1 MKVIFLQD
9 VPHVAKPGEN
19 KEVADGYAR
28 NYLIPKRLAVPA
40 NVQAVSIAEAQR
52 RAKARRQAETETE
65 LKYLAK
71 ELDGKEFTI
80 KGRAGAKEHLY
91 GAITNADIAAEL
103 EKSAGLVVDRRKIEL
118 TAPIRSLGSYD
129 VTIRL
134 AKDIVPT
141 IKVTVVGEGEKK
153 ES

>member
-9 VPHVAKPGEN
+9 MPGVAKAGES
-19 KEVADGYAR
+19 KEVASGYAR
-28 NYLIPKRLAVPA
+28 NYLLPKRLAAPA
-40 NVQAVSIAEAQR
+40 DVHAVSIAEAQR

-65 LKYLAK
+65 LKDLANELNGK
-71 ELDGKEFTI
+71 ELTI
-80 KGRAGAKEHLY
+80 KARAGAKEHLY

-118 TAPIRSLGSYD
+118 ATPIRQVGSYE

-134 AKDIVPT
+134 ARDIVPT

>member
-9 VPHVAKPGEN
+9 VPGVAKSGES
-19 KEVADGYAR
+19 KEVASGYAR
-28 NYLIPKRLAVPA
+28 NYLLPKRIAAPA
-40 NVQAVSIAEAQR
+40 DVQALSVAEAQR
-52 RAKARRQAETETE
+52 RSKARRQAETTAE
-65 LKYLAK
+65 LKDLAN
-71 ELDGKEFTI
+71 ELNGKEFTI
-80 KGRAGAKEHLY
+80 KARAGAKDQIY
-91 GAITNADIAAEL
+91 GAVTNADIAAEL
-103 EKSAGLVVDRRKIEL
+103 EKSAGLVVDRRKIAL
-118 TAPIRSLGSYD
+118 AAPIHSLGSYE

>member
-9 VPHVAKPGEN
+9 VPGVAKSGES
-19 KEVADGYAR
+19 KEVASGYAR
-28 NYLIPKRLAVPA
+28 NYLLPKRIAAPA
-40 NVQAVSIAEAQR
+40 DVQALSVAEAQR
-52 RAKARRQAETETE
+52 RSKARRQADTETE
-65 LKYLAK
+65 LKDLAK
-71 ELDGKEFTI
+71 ELNGKEFTI
-80 KGRAGAKEHLY
+80 KARAGAKEHLY

-103 EKSAGLVVDRRKIEL
+103 TKSAGLVVDRRKIEL
-118 TAPIRSLGSYD
+118 AAPIRQVGSYE

-134 AKDIVPT
+134 ARDIVPT

>member
-9 VPHVAKPGEN
+9 VPGVAKSGEN
-19 KEVADGYAR
+19 KEVASGYAR
-28 NYLIPKRLAVPA
+28 NYLLPKRLAAPA
-40 NVQAVSIAEAQR
+40 DVHAVSIAEAQR

-65 LKYLAK
+65 LKDLAS
-71 ELDGKEFTI
+71 ELNGKEITI
-80 KGRAGAKEHLY
+80 KARAGAKEHLY

-103 EKSAGLVVDRRKIEL
+103 EKKGLVVDRRKIEL
-118 TAPIRSLGSYD
+118 AAPIRSIGSYE

-141 IKVTVVGEGEKK
+141 IKVSVAGEGEKK

>member
-9 VPHVAKPGEN
+9 VPHVAKAGEN

-28 NYLIPKRLAVPA
+28 NFLLPNKLAVA
-40 NVQAVSIAEAQR
+40 ADVHAVSVAEAQR
-52 RAKARRQAETETE
+52 RAKARRKAETETE
-65 LKYLAK
+65 LKDLAK

-80 KGRAGAKEHLY
+80 KAKVGAKEHLY

-103 EKSAGLVVDRRKIEL
+103 EKSAGLTVDRRKIEL
-118 TAPIRSLGSYD
+118 ATPIRQLGSFD
-129 VTIRL
+129 VVIRL

-141 IKVTVVGEGEKK
+141 IRVTVVGEGEKK
-153 ES
+153 EP